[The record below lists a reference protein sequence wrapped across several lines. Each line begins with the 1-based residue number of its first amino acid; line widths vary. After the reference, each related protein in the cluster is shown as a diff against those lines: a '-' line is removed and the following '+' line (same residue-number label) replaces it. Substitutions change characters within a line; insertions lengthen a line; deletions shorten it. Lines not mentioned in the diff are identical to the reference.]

1 MELNEALRKAY
12 QIGQKAQFKVKVYS
26 NDDDIKEQKEMTY
39 IELGSYL
46 IVNSSKIKKVDI
58 IFKWL
63 DNYEKILV

>member
-58 IFKWL
+58 IFK
-63 DNYEKILV
+63 